1 MNIFLN
7 IEENIIKIM
16 LEELIMKAIAKK
28 TIGVR
33 DKIRM
38 ISYGVAVV
46 IVLAGFAISG
56 YILANR
62 YKQNL
67 EYTYLR
73 ALNEL
78 SDYVSNIEVSL
89 QKGVY
94 ANTSTQEQ
102 NVCMKLMSQSIGAK
116 NALEQLPVDYANL
129 ESVSKFISQVGDF
142 ASYVSTGVAK
152 GNGISDQ
159 ERNNIRE
166 LYKYAKSVNLDIQ
179 DISARF
185 GDGEMSIGDN
195 LGLYYGRSDG
205 TNTENLSFI
214 NSGFKELNDSFLE
227 YPSMIYDGPFSDHI
241 TRMNSKYLEGMDEIS
256 PDEAQTIAAEFMG
269 IGKES
274 LEYIGEISD
283 NMPVY
288 KFQSENFE
296 ISITKAGGYISY
308 FLGNKEIQGQNLD
321 FNEANK
327 KALEF
332 LAKNKITGLKESFY
346 EIQNGVCTI
355 NYAYFK
361 DGIIYYPDLI
371 KVSVALDDGS
381 VVSMDS
387 TGFMMNHTNRQ
398 MPSKMISSKEAASQV
413 SKNLKIIK
421 SNKVLIPTS
430 GLNEVFC
437 YEFECTG
444 ENDDKVLVYI
454 NAQTGLEE
462 NIYIVISSGTGVM
475 AM

>member
-1 MNIFLN
+1 MNIFLKL
-7 IEENIIKIM
+7 EENIIKII

-28 TIGVR
+28 TISVR
-33 DKIRM
+33 DKIRI
-38 ISYGVAVV
+38 ISYAVAVV
-46 IVLAGFAISG
+46 VVLAGFAISG
-56 YILANR
+56 YVLANR

-67 EYTYLR
+67 EYTYMR

-94 ANTSTQEQ
+94 ANTSTQQQ

-116 NALEQLPVDYANL
+116 NALEQLPVNYANL
-129 ESVSKFISQVGDF
+129 ENVSKFISQVGDF
-142 ASYVSTGVAK
+142 ASYVSTGISK
-152 GNGISDQ
+152 GNGISDK
-159 ERNNIRE
+159 ERDNIRD

-185 GDGEMSIGDN
+185 GDGEMSIGDSLN
-195 LGLYYGRSDG
+195 DYYGQSG
-205 TNTENLSFI
+205 NTNVESMSFI
-214 NSGFKELNDSFLE
+214 NSGFKDINDSFVD
-227 YPSMIYDGPFSDHI
+227 YPTMIYDGPFSDHI
-241 TRMNSKYLEGMDEIS
+241 ARMTSRYLEGMYDIS
-256 PDEAQTIAAEFMG
+256 SDDAQTTAAEFMG
-269 IGKES
+269 VDKGS
-274 LEYIGEISD
+274 LEFVGEIND

-288 KFQSENFE
+288 KFQNENFE

-308 FLGNKEIQGQNLD
+308 FLGNKDVREEKLGFD
-321 FNEANK
+321 EANQ

-332 LAKNKITGLKESFY
+332 LAKNQITGLKESFY
-346 EIQNGVCTI
+346 EIQNGICTI

-381 VVSMDS
+381 VVSMDA

-398 MPSKMISSKEAASQV
+398 IPTKTISKQEASGKI
-413 SKNLKIIK
+413 SKNLKI
-421 SNKVLIPTS
+421 NKVNKALIPTS

-437 YEFECTG
+437 YEFDCTG

-462 NIYIVISSGTGVM
+462 HIYIVISSNTGVM